1 MFRPQNCSASFYFHF
16 VHCNV
21 EAIYCA
27 LTSKFSSFCH
37 WLLSTLCFFIPL
49 LSGKKKNN
57 KKNMKIRR
65 LEFSLINVPLSYQVN
80 DSHTFKDELDVL
92 LTHSRVS
99 KAVMLSKNQQVV
111 YNDKTFRFSFR
122 CHGNRWPNEINAPLP
137 WINKKIAFPVWQ

>member
-1 MFRPQNCSASFYFHF
+1 MCFNFKIQQ
-16 VHCNV
+16 
-21 EAIYCA
+21 
-27 LTSKFSSFCH
+27 
-37 WLLSTLCFFIPL
+37 LLSLITFHIMFFYT
-49 LSGKKKNN
+49 SSVWEKKTN

-122 CHGNRWPNEINAPLP
+122 CHGNR
-137 WINKKIAFPVWQ
+137 